1 MGKWVRKEAVFWLS
15 PHAIHI
21 IKKEYDW
28 LRRCRMVLGDTYE
41 DIPDRRWLEK
51 KDNLQSVLQRILD
64 IYDLYGWS
72 LSFVLSGPQVLWK
85 LCELPAEN
93 NEEGREAVLWA
104 EPLAGKESDYAFDI
118 CRISKKDGQD
128 MYQWILGAYSRFSVE
143 ICYKTAHDAGLF
155 IKNIMLLPG
164 LISNQ
169 YAGTDGTLFLQ
180 ENKDLHIMEIKN
192 GIVVSYAF
200 QQGAIKSADCTEWF
214 HMAVKES
221 DTQNLCQPVWKKK
234 TKQFQRKWH
243 IQGPSFLLG
252 TI

>member
-1 MGKWVRKEAVFWLS
+1 
-15 PHAIHI
+15 
-21 IKKEYDW
+21 
-28 LRRCRMVLGDTYE
+28 
-41 DIPDRRWLEK
+41 
-51 KDNLQSVLQRILD
+51 
-64 IYDLYGWS
+64 
-72 LSFVLSGPQVLWK
+72 
-85 LCELPAEN
+85 
-93 NEEGREAVLWA
+93 
-104 EPLAGKESDYAFDI
+104 
-118 CRISKKDGQD
+118 
-128 MYQWILGAYSRFSVE
+128 
-143 ICYKTAHDAGLF
+143 
-155 IKNIMLLPG
+155 MLLPG

-200 QQGAIKSADCTEWF
+200 QQGAIKSADRTEWF

-234 TKQFQRKWH
+234 TEQFQRKWH